1 MSVARILQSKGSDVI
16 SVAPSAAI
24 LEVADVLAANKI
36 GAVFVIGAGDK
47 LVGIISERDIVR
59 ALAQKG
65 SELAGSNVS
74 DYMTRD
80 LITCAPDATIDQIM
94 SLMTQGRVR
103 HLPVLDKGKLCG
115 MISIGD
121 IVKRRIAEV
130 EFEAEEMKRYIAG

>member
-1 MSVARILQSKGSDVI
+1 MTVAHILQSKGSDVI
-16 SVAPSAAI
+16 SVLPSAAI

-36 GAVFVIGAGDK
+36 GAVLVIGPGDK
-47 LVGIISERDIVR
+47 VAGIISERDIVR

-65 SELAGSNVS
+65 NELAGSKAS
-74 DYMTRD
+74 EYMTRE

>member
-1 MSVARILQSKGSDVI
+1 MTVAHILQSKGSEVI
-16 SVAPSAAI
+16 SVSPTAAI

-36 GAVFVIGAGDK
+36 GAVLVMEADGK
-47 LVGIISERDIVR
+47 LAGIISERDIVR

-65 SELAGSNVS
+65 SELAGSKVS
-74 DYMTRD
+74 EFMTRE
-80 LITCAPDATIDQIM
+80 LITCAPDATVNQIM

-103 HLPVLDKGKLCG
+103 HLPVLDKGELAG

-130 EFEAEEMKRYIAG
+130 EFEAEEMKRYISG

>member
-1 MSVARILQSKGSDVI
+1 MTVAHILQSKGSDVI
-16 SVAPSAAI
+16 SVSPTAAI
-24 LEVADVLAANKI
+24 LEVADVLTEHKI
-36 GAVFVIGAGDK
+36 GAVFVMGDGDK

-59 ALAQKG
+59 ALAQRG
-65 SELAGSNVS
+65 SELAGSKVS
-74 DYMTRD
+74 EYMTSE

>member
-1 MSVARILQSKGSDVI
+1 MTVAHILQSKGSDVI
-16 SVAPSAAI
+16 SVSPTAAI
-24 LEVADVLAANKI
+24 LEVADILAEHKI
-36 GAVFVIGAGDK
+36 GAVLVIGPGDK
-47 LVGIISERDIVR
+47 LAGIISERDIVR
-59 ALAQKG
+59 ALAQRG
-65 SELAGSNVS
+65 RELAGSKVS
-74 DYMTRD
+74 EYMTSE